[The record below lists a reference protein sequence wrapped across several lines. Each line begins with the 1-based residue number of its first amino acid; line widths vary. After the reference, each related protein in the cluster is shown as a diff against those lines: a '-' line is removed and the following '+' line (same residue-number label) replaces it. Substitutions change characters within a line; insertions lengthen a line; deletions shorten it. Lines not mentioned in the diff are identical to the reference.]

1 MIGKRVS
8 HYKIEEQ
15 IGAGGMGVV
24 YRAHDEELQ
33 RSVALKVLPPG
44 LLAEGLARRRFRKEA
59 LALAKLNH
67 PNIAT
72 VHEFGNE
79 QDLDFL
85 VTEYIAGE
93 TLDQKL
99 AKGPLAEKEVVR
111 LGSQL
116 AQGLEAAHVEGI
128 VHRDLKPGN
137 LRITP
142 DGRLKILDFGLAQL
156 LPKAGETDAAATLTQ
171 TQALVGTLPYM
182 APEQLRGEENDER
195 SDIWAAGAVLYE
207 MATGRRAFPETN
219 GPLLISAILNHDP
232 QVPSKLNR
240 KISPGL
246 EIIVLKALAKD
257 PAHRYQ
263 SAKELGVDLE
273 RLTAGVTPL
282 AKPPRDPARTWLMA
296 GCVVAAVL
304 LLAAGG
310 YFYRHWTPVTKLI
323 GSASGS
329 AAKKTRR
336 SVAVLGF
343 KNLAG
348 RPEMAWMSTALSEM
362 LTTELA
368 AGEQLRMI
376 PGESVAQMKLSVA
389 PPETESYGKET
400 LARIREILGTDEV
413 VMGTYVPVGEG
424 EIRLD
429 VRLQD
434 TIAGETLASV
444 SAKGTEDH
452 LDELVSKAGAELRE
466 KLGVAGIS
474 TSESAQVKATLP
486 MNREAARFY
495 AEGLAKLRVYDS
507 LGARALLER
516 AVALEPGFA
525 LSHGALGAAWSNLGS
540 DANAKDEVKKA
551 FEMSEGMSREDRLQL
566 EAKYRESALEGDRAI
581 ELYQTLFNFFPDNLE
596 YGLQLAN
603 AQRSFGKLEGSA
615 ETIGE
620 LRKLPAPAK
629 DDPRIDLADS
639 MTSRARGDFKGVL
652 SAAERAAEK
661 AQPQGSQLLVARAL
675 ALQCMAQ
682 RNLGEVPKA
691 IELCARAKEIFAA
704 TGDLSGVAHTL
715 NNLGNCYYDQGNLA
729 GAKKTYEETLT
740 IYRKIGNQSGLAG
753 AMDNIASVLGDMG
766 KLEEAKKLSQGALKL
781 YREIGDYT
789 GEGETLNNIAAQYV
803 TEGNLVDA
811 ALAFE
816 ESLNLWKLKGDK
828 NGMATAL
835 TNLSEML
842 LDQGKLA
849 ESKSKY
855 EEALA
860 IFTEAGQKGK
870 TTYQLIGLGAVLYAQ
885 GELPSAR
892 EKYEEVVTM
901 VRENQDKHQL
911 SAALAGLGAVLLSA
925 GDVKGASEKYE
936 ESLKIRKEIG
946 EKATEAESAVGLAQ
960 VALEEKRAGEAE
972 KLARAALQEFRKEKL
987 REDEIAARGVLA
999 EALLA
1004 QGKSRDARK
1013 EIEAGAALAAKTS
1026 MVSVRLEFAIAEA
1039 RVRGATGNVDEA
1051 VKSLQASQAEAD
1063 EYGYGG
1069 NSYEIQLVLAELEM
1083 KSGKAA
1089 AGRTRM
1095 KSLAKVARA
1104 KGFGLIADKA
1114 ARALGS
1120 EA

>member
-24 YRAHDEELQ
+24 YRAHDDELQ
-33 RSVALKVLPPG
+33 RSVALKVLPPR
-44 LLAEGLARRRFRKEA
+44 LLAEESARRRFRKEA

-99 AKGPLAEKEVVR
+99 ANGPLAEKEVVR

-116 AQGLEAAHVEGI
+116 AQGLEAAHAEGI

-156 LPKAGETDAAATLTQ
+156 LPKAGEADAAATLTQ

-207 MATGRRAFPETN
+207 MASGRLAFPETN

-240 KISPGL
+240 HTSPGL
-246 EIIVLKALAKD
+246 EVIVLKALAKD

-282 AKPPRDPARTWLMA
+282 AKPPRDPVRTWLMA
-296 GCVVAAVL
+296 GCVAAVL
-304 LLAAGG
+304 LLATGG
-310 YFYRHWTPVTKLI
+310 YFYRHRTPGTKPI
-323 GSASGS
+323 GSANGS
-329 AAKKTRR
+329 ASKKTRR

-362 LTTELA
+362 LSTELA

-376 PGESVAQMKLSVA
+376 PGESVAQMKLSLA

-413 VMGTYVPVGEG
+413 VMGTYVPVGGG
-424 EIRLD
+424 EMRLD

-434 TIAGETLASV
+434 TTAGETLASV

-452 LDELVSKAGAELRE
+452 LDELVSKAAAELRE

-525 LSHGALGAAWSNLGS
+525 LSHGALGTAWSNLGY
-540 DANAKDEVKKA
+540 DAKAKEEVKKA
-551 FEMSEGMSREDRLQL
+551 FEISEGMSREDRLQL

-615 ETIGE
+615 ETIEE
-620 LRKLPAPAK
+620 LRKLPALVK

-639 MTSRARGDFKGVL
+639 MTSRARGDFKDVL
-652 SAAERAAEK
+652 SAAERAAKK

-729 GAKKTYEETLT
+729 GAKKTYEDTLT

-766 KLEEAKKLSQGALKL
+766 KLEEAKKLSQGALKI

-789 GEGETLNNIAAQYV
+789 GEGETLNNIAAEYV
-803 TEGNLVDA
+803 TEGNLADA

-816 ESLNLWKLKGDK
+816 ESLNIWKLKGDK

-835 TNLSEML
+835 TNLAEML
-842 LDQGKLA
+842 LHQGKLA

-860 IFTEAGQKGK
+860 IFTETGQKGK

-885 GELPSAR
+885 GELANAR
-892 EKYEEVVTM
+892 EKYDRVVTM
-901 VRENQDKHQL
+901 ARENQDKHQL
-911 SAALAGLGAVLLSA
+911 SAALAGLGAVLLSE
-925 GDVKGASEKYE
+925 GDLQGAREKYE
-936 ESLKIRKEIG
+936 ESLKIRKEIE
-946 EKATEAESAVGLAQ
+946 EKATEAESAVGLAR
-960 VALEEKRAGEAE
+960 VALEEKRSGEAE
-972 KLARAALQEFRKEKL
+972 KLARAALEESRKEKL

-1004 QGKSRDARK
+1004 QGETRDARN
-1013 EIEAGAALAAKTS
+1013 EIEVGAALTAKTS
-1026 MVSVRLEFAIAEA
+1026 TVSVRLEFAIAEA

-1051 VKSLQASQAEAD
+1051 VKRLQASQAEAD
-1063 EYGYGG
+1063 KYGYGG
-1069 NSYEIQLVLAELEM
+1069 NSYAIQLVLAELEM

-1089 AGRTRM
+1089 VGRTRM
-1095 KSLAKVARA
+1095 KSLAKDARA

>member
-1 MIGKRVS
+1 MIGKRIS
-8 HYKIEEQ
+8 HYKITEQ

-44 LLAEGLARRRFRKEA
+44 MLAEESARRRFRKEA

-72 VHEFGNE
+72 VHEFGSE

-99 AKGPLAEKEVVR
+99 ANGALQEKEVIR
-111 LGSQL
+111 LGNQL
-116 AQGLEAAHVEGI
+116 AQGLDAAHAEGI

-156 LPKAGETDAAATLTQ
+156 LPKAGEADAAATLTQ
-171 TQALVGTLPYM
+171 TQSLVGTLPYM
-182 APEQLRGEENDER
+182 PPEQLRGEENDAR

-232 QVPSKLNR
+232 QEPSKLNR

-246 EIIVLKALAKD
+246 EMIVMKALAKD

-263 SAKELGVDLE
+263 SAKEVGVDLE
-273 RLTAGVTPL
+273 RLTAGMTPL
-282 AKPPRDPARTWLMA
+282 AKPPRDPARMWLIA
-296 GCVVAAVL
+296 GGIAAAL
-304 LLAAGG
+304 LLAAGA
-310 YFYRHWTPVTKLI
+310 YFYTHRTLGTKPI
-323 GSASGS
+323 GGVNGG
-329 AAKKTRR
+329 AAAKTRR

-389 PPETESYGKET
+389 PPETESYGKDT
-400 LARIREILGTDEV
+400 LARIRTILGTDEV
-413 VMGTYVPVGEG
+413 VMGTYVPVGDG

-434 TIAGETLASV
+434 TTAGETLASV

-452 LDELVSKAGAELRE
+452 LDELVSKAGAELRQ
-466 KLGVAGIS
+466 KLGIAEVS
-474 TSESAQVKATLP
+474 TSESAQVKATMP
-486 MNREAARFY
+486 ANREAARLY
-495 AEGLAKLRVYDS
+495 AEGLAKLRVYDN
-507 LGARALLER
+507 LGARALLQK
-516 AVALEPGFA
+516 ALDLEPNFA
-525 LSHGALGAAWSNLGS
+525 LSHGALGAAWSNLGY
-540 DANAKDEVKKA
+540 DAKAKAEVKKA
-551 FEMSEGMSREDRLQL
+551 FELSEGMSREDRLQL
-566 EAKYRESALEGDRAI
+566 EAKYRESALEGDKAI

-603 AQRSFGKLEGSA
+603 AERSFGRVEESA

-620 LRKLPAPAK
+620 LRKLPAPVK
-629 DDPRIDLADS
+629 DDPRIDLADAT
-639 MTSRARGDFKGVL
+639 TSRARGDFKGVL
-652 SAAERAAEK
+652 
-661 AQPQGSQLLVARAL
+661 
-675 ALQCMAQ
+675 
-682 RNLGEVPKA
+682 
-691 IELCARAKEIFAA
+691 
-704 TGDLSGVAHTL
+704 
-715 NNLGNCYYDQGNLA
+715 
-729 GAKKTYEETLT
+729 
-740 IYRKIGNQSGLAG
+740 IYRKIGNQSGMAG
-753 AMDNIASVLGDMG
+753 AMDNIANVLGDMG
-766 KLEEAKKLSQGALKL
+766 KPEEAKKLSQGALQI

-789 GEGETLNNIAAQYV
+789 GEGETLNNIAAAYV
-803 TEGNLVDA
+803 TEGNLADA
-811 ALAFE
+811 ALTFE
-816 ESLNLWKLKGDK
+816 ESLKIWKLKGDT

-835 TNLSEML
+835 TNLAEML

-860 IFTEAGQKGK
+860 IFKETGQKGK
-870 TTYQLIGLGAVLYAQ
+870 TSYQLIGLGQVLYAQ
-885 GELPSAR
+885 GELTSAR
-892 EKYEEVVTM
+892 EKFEEVV
-901 VRENQDKHQL
+901 VKSRENQDKHEL
-911 SAALAGLGAVLLSA
+911 STALAGLGEVLLSE
-925 GDVKGASEKYE
+925 GDLKGARVKYE

-946 EKATEAESAVGLAQ
+946 EKGTAAESSVGLAQ
-960 VALEEKRAGEAE
+960 VALEEKRAAEAE
-972 KLARAALQEFRKEKL
+972 KLARAALEEFRKEKL
-987 REDEIAARGVLA
+987 RDDEISARGVLA
-999 EALLA
+999 DALLA
-1004 QGKSRDARK
+1004 QGKMGDAGR

-1026 MVSVRLEFAIAEA
+1026 MVAVRLEFAIARA
-1039 RVRGATGNVDEA
+1039 RVLAATGNMDGA
-1051 VKSLQASQAEAD
+1051 VKSLRTSQVDAEK
-1063 EYGYGG
+1063 YGYGG
-1069 NSYEIQLVLAELEM
+1069 NSYAIQFALAELEM
-1083 KSGKAA
+1083 KSGKSEV
-1089 AGRTRM
+1089 GRTRM
-1095 KSLAKVARA
+1095 KGLAKDARA
-1104 KGFGLIADKA
+1104 KGFVLIGDKA

>member
-1 MIGKRVS
+1 MIGKRIS
-8 HYKIEEQ
+8 HYKITEQ

-44 LLAEGLARRRFRKEA
+44 MLAEESARRRFRKEA

-72 VHEFGNE
+72 VHEFGSE

-99 AKGPLAEKEVVR
+99 ANGALQEKEVIR
-111 LGSQL
+111 LGNQL
-116 AQGLEAAHVEGI
+116 AQGLDAAHAEGI

-156 LPKAGETDAAATLTQ
+156 LPKAGEADAAATLTQ
-171 TQALVGTLPYM
+171 TQSLVGTLPYM
-182 APEQLRGEENDER
+182 PPEQLRGEENDAR

-232 QVPSKLNR
+232 QEPSKLNR

-246 EIIVLKALAKD
+246 EMIVMKALAKD

-263 SAKELGVDLE
+263 SAKEVGVDLE
-273 RLTAGVTPL
+273 RLTAGMTPL
-282 AKPPRDPARTWLMA
+282 AKPPRDPARMWLIA
-296 GCVVAAVL
+296 GGIAAAL
-304 LLAAGG
+304 LLAAGA
-310 YFYRHWTPVTKLI
+310 YFYTHRTLGTKPI
-323 GSASGS
+323 GGVNGG
-329 AAKKTRR
+329 AAAKTRR

-389 PPETESYGKET
+389 PPETESYGKDT
-400 LARIREILGTDEV
+400 LARIRTILGTDEV
-413 VMGTYVPVGEG
+413 VMGTYVPVGDG

-434 TIAGETLASV
+434 TTAGETLASV

-452 LDELVSKAGAELRE
+452 LDELISQAGAELRQ
-466 KLGVAGIS
+466 KLGIAEVS
-474 TSESAQVKATLP
+474 TSESAQVKATMP
-486 MNREAARFY
+486 ANREAARLY
-495 AEGLAKLRVYDS
+495 AEGLAKLRVYDN
-507 LGARALLER
+507 LGARALLQK
-516 AVALEPGFA
+516 ALDLEPNFA
-525 LSHGALGAAWSNLGS
+525 LSHGALGAAWSNLGY
-540 DANAKDEVKKA
+540 DAKAKAEVKKA
-551 FEMSEGMSREDRLQL
+551 FELSEGMSREDRLQL
-566 EAKYRESALEGDRAI
+566 EAKYRESALEGDKAI

-603 AQRSFGKLEGSA
+603 AERSFGRVEESA

-620 LRKLPAPAK
+620 LRKLPAPVK
-629 DDPRIDLADS
+629 DDPRIDLADAT
-639 MTSRARGDFKGVL
+639 TSRARGDFKGVL

-661 AQPQGSQLLVARAL
+661 AQADGSQLIVARAL
-675 ALQCMAQ
+675 SLQCMAQ
-682 RNLGEVPKA
+682 RNLGDVPKA
-691 IELCARAKEIFAA
+691 IELCAKAKDIFAA
-704 TGDLSGVAHTL
+704 TGDLNGVATTL

-729 GAKKTYEETLT
+729 GAKETYEGTLT
-740 IYRKIGNQSGLAG
+740 IYRKIGNQSGMAG
-753 AMDNIASVLGDMG
+753 AMDNIANVLGDMG
-766 KLEEAKKLSQGALKL
+766 KPEEAKKLSQGALQI

-789 GEGETLNNIAAQYV
+789 GEGETLNNIAAAYV
-803 TEGNLVDA
+803 TEGNLADA
-811 ALAFE
+811 ALTFE
-816 ESLNLWKLKGDK
+816 ESLKIWKLKGDT

-835 TNLSEML
+835 TNLAEML

-860 IFTEAGQKGK
+860 IFKETGQKGK
-870 TTYQLIGLGAVLYAQ
+870 TSYQLIGLGQVLYAQ
-885 GELPSAR
+885 GELTSAR
-892 EKYEEVVTM
+892 EKFEEVVVM
-901 VRENQDKHQL
+901 SRENQDKHEL
-911 SAALAGLGAVLLSA
+911 STALAGLGEVLLSE
-925 GDVKGASEKYE
+925 GDLKGARVKYE

-946 EKATEAESAVGLAQ
+946 EKGTAAESSVGLAQ
-960 VALEEKRAGEAE
+960 VALEEKRAAEAE
-972 KLARAALQEFRKEKL
+972 KLARAALEEFRKEKL
-987 REDEIAARGVLA
+987 RDDEISARGVLA
-999 EALLA
+999 DALLA
-1004 QGKSRDARK
+1004 QGKMGDAGR

-1026 MVSVRLEFAIAEA
+1026 MVAVRLEFAIARA
-1039 RVRGATGNVDEA
+1039 RVLAATGNMDGA
-1051 VKSLQASQAEAD
+1051 VKSLRTSQVEAEK
-1063 EYGYGG
+1063 YGYGG
-1069 NSYEIQLVLAELEM
+1069 NSYAIQFALAELEM
-1083 KSGKAA
+1083 KSGKSEV
-1089 AGRTRM
+1089 GRTRM
-1095 KSLAKVARA
+1095 KGLAKDARA
-1104 KGFGLIADKA
+1104 KGFVLIGDKA